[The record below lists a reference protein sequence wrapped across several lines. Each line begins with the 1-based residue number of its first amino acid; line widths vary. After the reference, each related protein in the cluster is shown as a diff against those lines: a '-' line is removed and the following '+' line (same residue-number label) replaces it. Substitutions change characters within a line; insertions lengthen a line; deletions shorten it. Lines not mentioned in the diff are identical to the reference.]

1 MVVGLFGVKVGN
13 IGMQDAG
20 CRMQD
25 TGCRMQDAGYW
36 IGKID
41 LHLVSCISYLCS
53 MQYRIIDDTF
63 QLYNLMLGDIAQ
75 AKEYILLETYKFAN
89 DHMGE
94 RFRDALTKKAK
105 EGVSVK
111 ILIDSWGKGPIS
123 ENFFSELI
131 SHHGEVKFFEKIKIS
146 SDLFT
151 RGNRRDHRKILVI
164 DDAISYLGSANITG
178 YNLNWRE
185 LSLRTEGDLALAMKK
200 VFMETYEA
208 FNPYIISNKLAFT
221 RTIFHGDFEIIRDV
235 PSLPLQR
242 IRKKYVQMI
251 RYAKKSL
258 VIETPYF
265 LPGYN
270 LRKALIDASKRKV
283 EVKIIMPRNSDVKMI
298 DILRNKYLGLLHKHN
313 VQIYFYGPYNLH
325 AKMLMID
332 DSLFSISSAN
342 FDYRSFRFQ
351 YEIALIGYEKSI
363 VEQLQT
369 HVTETLASSE
379 LFNYETWEKR
389 SWIEKFF
396 EWLLTPFRHLL

>member
-1 MVVGLFGVKVGN
+1 
-13 IGMQDAG
+13 
-20 CRMQD
+20 
-25 TGCRMQDAGYW
+25 
-36 IGKID
+36 
-41 LHLVSCISYLCS
+41 
-53 MQYRIIDDTF
+53 MQYQLIDDTF
-63 QLYNLMLGDIAQ
+63 KLYNLMLTDIAQ
-75 AKEYILLETYKFAN
+75 AKDYILLETYKFAN
-89 DHMGE
+89 DHMGK

-105 EGVSVK
+105 EGVKVR

-123 ENFFSELI
+123 EDFFTELI
-131 SHHGEVKFFEKIKIS
+131 HHNGELKFFEKIKIN

-151 RGNRRDHRKILVI
+151 RGHRRDHRKILVI
-164 DDAISYLGSANITG
+164 DDAVSYLGSANITG

-185 LSLRTEGDLALAMKK
+185 LSLRMEGDMALALKK

-208 FNPYIISNKLAFT
+208 FNPYIISNKLNFT
-221 RTIFHGDFEIIRDV
+221 RTIYHDNFEIIRDV

-251 RYAKKSL
+251 RQAKESV

-270 LRKALIDASKRKV
+270 LRKALTDSSKRNV
-283 EVKIIMPRNSDVKMI
+283 EVKIIMPRNSDVKML
-298 DILRNKYLGLLHKHN
+298 DILRNKYLGLLHKNN
-313 VQIYFYGPYNLH
+313 VKIYFYGPYNLH

-332 DSLFSISSAN
+332 NSLFSISSAN

-351 YEIALIGYEKSI
+351 YEIALIGDEQAI
-363 VEQLQT
+363 IDQLQA
-369 HVTETLASSE
+369 HVDETLRSSE
-379 LFNYETWEKR
+379 AFNYETWEKR

>member
-1 MVVGLFGVKVGN
+1 
-13 IGMQDAG
+13 
-20 CRMQD
+20 
-25 TGCRMQDAGYW
+25 
-36 IGKID
+36 
-41 LHLVSCISYLCS
+41 
-53 MQYRIIDDTF
+53 MQYQLIDDTF
-63 QLYNLMLGDIAQ
+63 KLYNLMLTDIAQ
-75 AKEYILLETYKFAN
+75 AKDYILLETYKFAN
-89 DHMGE
+89 DHMGK

-105 EGVSVK
+105 EGVKVR

-123 ENFFSELI
+123 EDFFTELI
-131 SHHGEVKFFEKIKIS
+131 QHNGELKFFEKIKIN

-151 RGNRRDHRKILVI
+151 RGHRRDHRKILVI
-164 DDAISYLGSANITG
+164 DDAVSYLGSANITG

-185 LSLRTEGDLALAMKK
+185 LSLRMEGDMALALKK

-208 FNPYIISNKLAFT
+208 FNPYIISNKLNFT
-221 RTIFHGDFEIIRDV
+221 RTIYHDNFEIIRDV

-251 RYAKKSL
+251 RQAKESV

-270 LRKALIDASKRKV
+270 LRKALTDSSKRNV
-283 EVKIIMPRNSDVKMI
+283 EVKIIMPRNSDVKML
-298 DILRNKYLGLLHKHN
+298 DILRNKYLGLLHKNN
-313 VQIYFYGPYNLH
+313 VKIYFYGPYNLH

-332 DSLFSISSAN
+332 NSLFSISSAN

-351 YEIALIGYEKSI
+351 YEIALIGDEQAI
-363 VEQLQT
+363 IDQLQA
-369 HVTETLASSE
+369 HVEETLRSSE
-379 LFNYETWEKR
+379 AFNYETWEKR

>member
-1 MVVGLFGVKVGN
+1 
-13 IGMQDAG
+13 
-20 CRMQD
+20 
-25 TGCRMQDAGYW
+25 
-36 IGKID
+36 
-41 LHLVSCISYLCS
+41 
-53 MQYRIIDDTF
+53 MQYQLIDDTF
-63 QLYNLMLGDIAQ
+63 KLYNLILTDIAQ
-75 AKEYILLETYKFAN
+75 AKDYILLETYKFAN
-89 DHMGE
+89 DHMGK

-105 EGVSVK
+105 EGVKVR

-123 ENFFSELI
+123 EDFFTELI
-131 SHHGEVKFFEKIKIS
+131 HHNGELKFFEKIKIN

-151 RGNRRDHRKILVI
+151 RGHRRDHRKILVI
-164 DDAISYLGSANITG
+164 DDAVSYLGSANITG

-185 LSLRTEGDLALAMKK
+185 LSLRMEGDMALALKK

-208 FNPYIISNKLAFT
+208 FNPYIISNKLNFT
-221 RTIFHGDFEIIRDV
+221 RTIYHDNFEIIRDV

-251 RYAKKSL
+251 RQAKESV

-270 LRKALIDASKRKV
+270 LRKALTDSSKRNV
-283 EVKIIMPRNSDVKMI
+283 EVKIIMPRNSDVKML
-298 DILRNKYLGLLHKHN
+298 DILRNKYLGLLHKNN
-313 VQIYFYGPYNLH
+313 VKIYFYGPYNLL

-332 DSLFSISSAN
+332 NSLFSISSAN

-351 YEIALIGYEKSI
+351 YEIALIGDEQAI
-363 VEQLQT
+363 IDQLQA
-369 HVTETLASSE
+369 HVEETLRSSE
-379 LFNYETWEKR
+379 AFNYETWEKR